1 MPSRRQAAATA
12 ASAKLGAD
20 EYWTAYCCMSRG
32 HARKSAAITSASTC
46 TCAAP
51 AARRRA
57 ARGESAAGGRG
68 GASRPSGRTEVDG
81 TDVRHHESDDVV
93 ERQPVEAAPLR
104 REAERFRRGGRVPAP
119 TEGPH
124 HRSIHGA
131 PRARAATS
139 SAWAAAAWRSEQ
151 TSDGQPC
158 GASHRRATERE
169 ASEVLYDANG
179 VPAVAG
185 WDVRGE

>member
-1 MPSRRQAAATA
+1 VKKVLDTNYGSRHTLPSHRSQRSALAPPPPSPGGATTSTA
-12 ASAKLGAD
+12 SRVLASAR
-20 EYWTAYCCMSRG
+20 CS
-32 HARKSAAITSASTC
+32 
-46 TCAAP
+46 AP
-51 AARRRA
+51 AL
-57 ARGESAAGGRG
+57 S
-68 GASRPSGRTEVDG
+68 P
-81 TDVRHHESDDVV
+81 
-93 ERQPVEAAPLR
+93 
-104 REAERFRRGGRVPAP
+104 P

-169 ASEVLYDANG
+169 ASVVLYDANG

-185 WDVRGE
+185 